1 MGFLSTLEPKDLD
14 SIWKN
19 FDIFLIKKFKAENES
34 LLSDDEINETIKDG
48 LLTIKYQEDLNL
60 GNLLGKEKEDKIAE
74 SEEYLVLNFGTQE
87 NIDAFQAWKELQ

>member
-14 SIWKN
+14 SIWKK

>member
-1 MGFLSTLEPKDLD
+1 MGFLSTLESKDLD

-60 GNLLGKEKEDKIAE
+60 VNLLGKEKEDKIAE

>member
-1 MGFLSTLEPKDLD
+1 MGFLSTLESKDLD

>member
-1 MGFLSTLEPKDLD
+1 MGFLSTLESKDLD

-48 LLTIKYQEDLNL
+48 LLTIKYQEALNL